1 MRADAR
7 ANRQDLLAAA
17 GRLIATQGAAMSLR
31 GVAQE
36 AGIGVG
42 TLYRHFP
49 TRRDLLDA
57 VLEDVVARTGGILQ
71 AFLDGRS
78 GTGTAVGPRR
88 GGGGSRRTW
97 GP

>member
-1 MRADAR
+1 MFKVDMFAEPRRADPGGWWT
-7 ANRQDLLAAA
+7 NRVRISVDENRRVSIRLNGDLLA
-17 GRLIATQGAAMSLR
+17 
-31 GVAQE
+31 
-36 AGIGVG
+36 
-42 TLYRHFP
+42 
-49 TRRDLLDA
+49 RDLAGLGLDA

>member
-1 MRADAR
+1 M
-7 ANRQDLLAAA
+7 
-17 GRLIATQGAAMSLR
+17 
-31 GVAQE
+31 
-36 AGIGVG
+36 G

-71 AFLDGRS
+71 AFLDGAAGDERD
-78 GTGTAVGPRR
+78 GGPRR

>member
-1 MRADAR
+1 
-7 ANRQDLLAAA
+7 
-17 GRLIATQGAAMSLR
+17 MSLR

-36 AGIGVG
+36 AGVGVG

-57 VLEDVVARTGGILQ
+57 VLEDVVARTGGSCRPSSTGW
-71 AFLDGRS
+71 A

>member
-36 AGIGVG
+36 AGVGVG

-49 TRRDLLDA
+49 TLRDLLDA

-71 AFLDGRS
+71 AFLDGAAGDERD
-78 GTGTAVGPRR
+78 
-88 GGGGSRRTW
+88 GGAEA
-97 GP
+97 